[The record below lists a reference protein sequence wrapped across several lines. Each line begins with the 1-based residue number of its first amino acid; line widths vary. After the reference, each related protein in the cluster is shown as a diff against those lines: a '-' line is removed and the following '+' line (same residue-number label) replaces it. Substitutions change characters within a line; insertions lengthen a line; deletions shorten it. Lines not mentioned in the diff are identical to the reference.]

1 MQQLVHDDGGLVNV
15 VFNSF
20 VDAHATT
27 LAHGDTASNWPL
39 DGMKIAERWW
49 FA

>member
-1 MQQLVHDDGGLVNV
+1 

-20 VDAHATT
+20 VDAHSDT
-27 LAHGDTASNWPL
+27 LAHGDTAANWPL
-39 DGMKIAERWW
+39 DGMKIGERWW